1 MKSGHSKKKI
11 DFQTASL
18 LFFLVSLFGWIFET
32 VICYVQS
39 GEYCD
44 RGFLSL
50 PFCPI
55 YGVPVCLIYYWFG
68 RPTDGLFYRL
78 LSRENSK
85 GRGQGRV
92 FRKFLSVT
100 LYFLASGIIAT
111 GAELVVGL
119 SLKWAGLSLWSYNGV
134 PFCFLEVVC
143 LPVSFVWGALI
154 TLFSQF
160 ILPPIECLF
169 LRIPKKIQA
178 VLNALLWTALIADFA
193 YNVAY
198 YLVNGSHLEFE

>member
-1 MKSGHSKKKI
+1 MTVGHSKKKI

-18 LFFLVSLFGWIFET
+18 LFFLVSMFGWIFET

-55 YGVPVCLIYYWFG
+55 YGAPVCLIYYWFG

-78 LSRENSK
+78 LSKKNPK
-85 GRGQGRV
+85 AQGQGRG
-92 FRKFLSVT
+92 FQKFLSVT

-111 GAELVVGL
+111 TAELAVGL
-119 SLKWAGLSLWSYNGV
+119 SLEWAGLSLWSYNGM

-143 LPVSFVWGALI
+143 LPVSLAWGALI

-160 ILPPIECLF
+160 ILPPIERLL
-169 LRIPKKIQA
+169 LRIPKKIRA
-178 VLNALLWTALIADFA
+178 FLNAVLWTALIADFA
-193 YNVAY
+193 YNAAY
-198 YLVNGSHLEFE
+198 YLVNGSHLELE